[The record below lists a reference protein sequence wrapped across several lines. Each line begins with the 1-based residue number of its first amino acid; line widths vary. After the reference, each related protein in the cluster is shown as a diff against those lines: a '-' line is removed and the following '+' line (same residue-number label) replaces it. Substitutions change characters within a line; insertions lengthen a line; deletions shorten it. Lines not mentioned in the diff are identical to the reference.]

1 MIGSFVDCFRNVVE
15 LNPLSSMDYSITGE
29 DSLMKKKNLEG
40 TVARG
45 ERSQGMA
52 EYIIIVILVAI
63 IVLVGVKLFGR
74 SVINQFNNATGEI
87 DELKK

>member
-1 MIGSFVDCFRNVVE
+1 MICSFVDCFRNVVE

-45 ERSQGMA
+45 ERGQGMA